1 MAHDIRQMINN
12 TLYDEGRFR
21 RVISDDVLNNL
32 RIIKYSKDTCKNEN
46 CPILYVDF
54 TEDDDVIK
62 LECGHCF
69 DPESIKKWL
78 KEHKAE
84 CPVCRYKLESIEV
97 RVNNIDEQHNS
108 NTNFRRFQE
117 VEELFASLYR
127 SYNILNHTNLN
138 NHIYIHSNQPS
149 QSSLATLGAGA
160 GSGDAVED
168 AVEDLVDSIIHDNF
182 HTPLIQRI
190 LRYDVDFYDFIE
202 TYQELFELEN

>member
-1 MAHDIRQMINN
+1 MADDIRQIINN

-21 RVISDDVLNNL
+21 RVVSDDVLNNL
-32 RIIKYSKDTCKNEN
+32 KIIKYSKDNCKNDK

-97 RVNNIDEQHNS
+97 RVNNINEQNNS

-117 VEELFASLYR
+117 YEELFASLYR
-127 SYNILNHTNLN
+127 SYNILNRTNTN
-138 NHIYIHSNQPS
+138 NHIYIYSNQPS
-149 QSSLATLGAGA
+149 QSSLATIGAGA
-160 GSGDAVED
+160 GSGD

-190 LRYDVDFYDFIE
+190 LRYDNDFYDFIE